1 MRGREAQLPRLYA
14 RGTGEGPRAQV
25 PGGGAA
31 PQTGG
36 WGRWR
41 MRHCPP
47 LQDHYENLKERSP
60 VERVTGPGAGLWV
73 TFHEPGAR
81 LRRSESKPPGSKHVA
96 AKAGQPHA
104 GGEWE
109 QTGPEAPGGD
119 ALHPSSVPQTG
130 MAPPLRKA
138 RPCPELRETPWGRGD
153 ADITQANRRQ
163 KSRCSEEKEIRRR
176 KSQKVSGVGA
186 VAGGGQG
193 RPLEKCHLRRD
204 P

>member
-138 RPCPELRETPWGRGD
+138 RPCPELRETPWEGG
-153 ADITQANRRQ
+153 TQTSHKQ
-163 KSRCSEEKEIRRR
+163 TEDKSPGAVKKKKSEEERVR
-176 KSQKVSGVGA
+176 KYRGSGRWRGA
-186 VAGGGQG
+186 VREGLS
-193 RPLEKCHLRRD
+193 RSVI
-204 P
+204 